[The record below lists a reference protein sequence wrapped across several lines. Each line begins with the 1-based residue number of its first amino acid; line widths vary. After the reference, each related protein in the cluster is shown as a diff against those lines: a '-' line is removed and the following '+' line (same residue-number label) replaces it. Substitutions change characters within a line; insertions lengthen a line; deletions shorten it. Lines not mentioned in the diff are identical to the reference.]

1 MDGFGELKR
10 LLFLGWML
18 LTELESGWYEWLV
31 VFEAGRAQER
41 KNLRLVEEVLE
52 PGLFVAG
59 GGLAPYC

>member
-10 LLFLGWML
+10 LLSLGWML

-41 KNLRLVEEVLE
+41 KNLPASGR
-52 PGLFVAG
+52 GA
-59 GGLAPYC
+59 